1 MDKFHVNL
9 NHSKNCPFSQFDRML
24 YLYTG
29 GGEYQMK
36 SHFDELK
43 QKWEK
48 FVHFLNEK
56 RIIRTARITYNV
68 TWNMFLIVTVLA
80 VLGGVFAAGV
90 GAGFF
95 ASLVKDEPV
104 RAFSAMREDI
114 YNYEETST
122 VYFDDNQY
130 MGKLQSDLDRQEIRL
145 KDVSPFVVKAVISTE
160 DQYFYEH
167 DGVVPKAILRAM
179 YEEFSG
185 AAIVTGGSTLTQQLI
200 KNQILTNEVSFDR
213 KAKEILLA
221 MRLEK
226 FFEKDE
232 ILEAYLN
239 IVPFGRNSSGRNIAG
254 IQAAAEGIFGVDASK
269 LNLAQSAYIAGLPKN
284 PFVYT
289 PFNNGGEPKED
300 ISAGLRRMNTVLSRM
315 LSAGEITQAE
325 YDEAMKYDIKKNL
338 TTKKQSSFEKYPFL
352 TVEVQRRTVEVLTKL
367 EAEKD
372 GKKLEDLTPEELKE
386 YQDNARTQ
394 VRQKGIKIHTTI
406 NQKIY
411 DEMQQVVKNDG
422 LFGPDNQYVY
432 NSNGQRIKLEKPE
445 PEEVGATLI
454 DNKTGK
460 IISFVGGRDFNR
472 EQTNHAM
479 RAPRQNG
486 STMKPLLAYSYAVE
500 TGKVQP
506 GTIVPDTPININ
518 GWKPNNY
525 DMDFDG
531 LVSVRHSLKK
541 SRNIPAIRSYQ
552 RVDHTKATEKLI
564 QMGVTSLTKGDRTN
578 NAMALGALGVG
589 ITVEENVN
597 AFSTFANNGKFLDAY
612 MIDRIETNDGE
623 IIYQHKSEPKQV
635 FSPQTSYLMIDMM
648 RDVLSSG
655 TAAGVPRKLAFQS
668 DWAGKTGTTNEDKD
682 SWFVASNPNVTFG
695 VWIGYDTPADLSGN
709 TGQRNQT
716 IWAQLINAAH
726 KHAPQLVDPEQRFAM
741 PSGIVRREIC
751 GISGKLPSD
760 LCRSAGLVTTDLFN
774 AKFTPKEVDD
784 TLTRGRYVL
793 VGDAK
798 YKALPTTP
806 EEFTKEGVLIKEEF
820 LKELGLETLNKLTQ
834 KIDLLNNIVPEKELK
849 ENGKAPSPVAGTKM
863 SDGVLTWSA
872 HGENDVIGYRIYHST
887 DGTSFKKIG
896 SVTADKTS
904 AKVTNG
910 VVYVTA
916 VDIAGNESAAQTKV
930 QVGEKKPPAE
940 PGTPPPP
947 GEDGE
952 KPDEPQDPPPPPT
965 DPGTGDPPPATTQN
979 KKKDKKPS
987 N

>member
-1 MDKFHVNL
+1 M
-9 NHSKNCPFSQFDRML
+9 M
-24 YLYTG
+24 
-29 GGEYQMK
+29 

-56 RIIRTARITYNV
+56 GIIRTARITYNV
-68 TWNMFLIVTVLA
+68 TWNMFLIVAVL
-80 VLGGVFAAGV
+80 VILGGVFAAGV

-104 RAFSAMREDI
+104 RAYSAMKEDI

-122 VYFDDNQY
+122 VYFDNDQY
-130 MGKLQSDLDRQEIRL
+130 MGKLQSDLDRQEVKL
-145 KDVSPFVVKAVISTE
+145 EDVSPFVIKAIISTE

-167 DGVVPKAILRAM
+167 NGIVPKAIMRAM

-185 AAIVTGGSTLTQQLI
+185 AQIVTGGSTLTQQLI

-226 FFEKDE
+226 VLKKNE

-239 IVPFGRNSSGRNIAG
+239 IVPYGRNSSGRNVAG
-254 IQAAAEGIFGVDASK
+254 IQAASEGIFGVEASK
-269 LNLAQSAYIAGLPKN
+269 LNLAQAAYIAGLPKN

-289 PFNNGGEPKED
+289 PFTNGGEPKED
-300 ISAGLRRMNTVLSRM
+300 ISAGLKRMKTVLSRM
-315 LSAGEITQAE
+315 LSAGTITQAE
-325 YDEAMKYDIKKNL
+325 YDEAIKYDVKKNL

-372 GKKLEDLTPEELKE
+372 GKKVEELSPEELKE
-386 YQDNARTQ
+386 YKDNARTQ
-394 VRQKGIKIHTTI
+394 IRQKGIKIHTTI

-411 DEMQQVVKNDG
+411 DDMQQVVKNNN
-422 LFGPDNQYVY
+422 LFGPDNHYVY
-432 NSNGQRIKLEKPE
+432 NSKGQRIKLEKPQ

-472 EQTNHAM
+472 EQTNHAT

-525 DMDFDG
+525 DKGFDG

-552 RVDHTKATEKLI
+552 RVDHEKATEKLI
-564 QMGVTSLTKGDRTN
+564 QMGVTTLTKGDRTQP
-578 NAMALGALGVG
+578 AMALGALDVG

-597 AFSTFANNGKFLDAY
+597 AFSTFANGGKFVDAY

-623 IIYQHKSEPKQV
+623 VIYQHKSEPKQV
-635 FSPQTSYLMIDMM
+635 YSPQTSYLMIDMM
-648 RDVLSSG
+648 RDVLASG

-695 VWIGYDTPADLSGN
+695 VWIGYDTPADLAGN

-716 IWAQLINAAH
+716 IWAQLINVAH
-726 KHAPQLVDPEQRFAM
+726 KHAPQLIDPEQRFAM

-760 LCRSAGLVTTDLFN
+760 FCRSAGLVTTDLFN
-774 AKFTPKEVDD
+774 AKFTPKDVDD
-784 TLTRGRYVL
+784 TLTKGRYVV
-793 VGDAK
+793 VGDSK

-820 LKELGLETLNKLTQ
+820 LKELGLESLNKLTQ
-834 KIDLLNNIVPEKELK
+834 KIDLLNNIVPEKVLK
-849 ENGKAPSPVAGTKM
+849 DNGKAPSPVAGTKM
-863 SDGVLTWSA
+863 TNGVLTWSK
-872 HGENDVIGYRIYHST
+872 HGENDVIGYRIYYST
-887 DGTSFKKIG
+887 DGKSFKKIG
-896 SVTADKTS
+896 SVTSDKTS
-904 AKVTNG
+904 AKVPNG

-916 VDIAGNESAAQTKV
+916 VDITGKESAAQTKV
-930 QVGEKKPPAE
+930 TVGEKKPPAKPGT

-947 GEDGE
+947 PGDGD
-952 KPDEPQDPPPPPT
+952 KPDKPQDPPPPPT
-965 DPGTGDPPPATTQN
+965 DPTDPGTGDPPPVTTQ
-979 KKKDKKPS
+979 
-987 N
+987 

>member
-1 MDKFHVNL
+1 
-9 NHSKNCPFSQFDRML
+9 ML

-29 GGEYQMK
+29 GEYQMM
-36 SHFDELK
+36 SHFDGLK

-68 TWNMFLIVTVLA
+68 TWNMFLIVTVLLI
-80 VLGGVFAAGV
+80 LGGVFAAGV

-104 RAFSAMREDI
+104 RAHSSMKEDI

-122 VYFDDNQY
+122 AYFANNQY
-130 MGKLQSDLDRQEIRL
+130 LGKLQSDLDRQEVKLQDI
-145 KDVSPFVVKAVISTE
+145 SPYVMKAVISTE

-226 FFEKDE
+226 ILKKDE

-239 IVPFGRNSSGRNIAG
+239 IVPFGRNSSGRNVAG
-254 IQAAAEGIFGVDASK
+254 IQAAAEGIFGVPASK
-269 LNLAQSAYIAGLPKN
+269 LNLAQSAYLAGLPKN

-289 PFNNGGEPKED
+289 PFNNGGEQKED
-300 ISAGLRRMNTVLSRM
+300 ISAGIKRMQTVLSRM
-315 LSAGEITQAE
+315 LSAGSITQTE
-325 YDEAMKYDIKKNL
+325 YDEAIKYDIKKNL
-338 TTKKQSSFEKYPFL
+338 TTKKQSSFERYPYL
-352 TVEVQRRTVEVLTKL
+352 TVEIQRRTVELLSKL

-372 GKKLEDLTPEELKE
+372 GKKLEKLSPEERKE
-386 YQDNARTQ
+386 YEDNARTQ
-394 VRQKGIKIHTTI
+394 VRQKGIKIYTTI
-406 NQKIY
+406 DQKVY
-411 DEMQQVVKNDG
+411 DEMQKVVKNDH
-422 LFGPDNQYVY
+422 LFGPANQFVY
-432 NSNGQRIKLEKPE
+432 NSNGQQIKLEKPQ

-454 DNKTGK
+454 ENNTGK

-486 STMKPLLAYSYAVE
+486 STMKPLLAYSYAME

-506 GTIVPDTPININ
+506 GTIVPDTPINIG
-518 GWKPNNY
+518 GWQPNNY
-525 DMDFDG
+525 DKDFDG

-541 SRNIPAIRSYQ
+541 SRNIPAIKSYQ
-552 RVDHTKATEKLI
+552 RVDHVKATEKLI
-564 QMGVTSLTKGDRTN
+564 QMGVTSLTEGDRTQP
-578 NAMALGALGVG
+578 AMALGALDVG

-597 AFSTFANNGKFLDAY
+597 AFSTFANSGKFVDAY
-612 MIDRIETNDGE
+612 MIDRIETNDGKV
-623 IIYQHKSEPKQV
+623 IYQHKSEPKQV

-655 TAAGVPRKLAFQS
+655 TAAGVPSKLAFQS

-716 IWAQLINAAH
+716 IWAQLINAAYQ
-726 KHAPQLVDPEQRFAM
+726 HAPQLVDPQQQFAM

-774 AKFTPKEVDD
+774 AKFTPREVDD
-784 TLTRGRYVL
+784 TLTKGRYVL

-798 YKALPTTP
+798 YKALPSTP
-806 EEFTKEGVLIKEEF
+806 QEFTKDGVLIKEEF
-820 LKELGLETLNKLTQ
+820 LRELGLEALNKLTNTTN
-834 KIDLLNNIVPEKELK
+834 LLNNIVPEKELQ

-863 SDGVLTWSA
+863 SEGVLSWAA
-872 HGENDVIGYRIYHST
+872 HGENDVIGYRIYHSS
-887 DGTSFKKIG
+887 DGNSFKKIG

-904 AKVTNG
+904 AKVPNG

-916 VDIAGNESAAQTKV
+916 VDIAGNESSAQTKV
-930 QVGEKKPPAE
+930 QVGEKKPPTE
-940 PGTPPPP
+940 PTTPPPT
-947 GEDGE
+947 GGDGE
-952 KPDEPQDPPPPPT
+952 KPDKPQDPPPPT
-965 DPGTGDPPPATTQN
+965 EPGTGDPPPATTQDN
-979 KKKDKKPS
+979 RKDKKPS

>member
-1 MDKFHVNL
+1 MSIFKFQ
-9 NHSKNCPFSQFDRML
+9 KNCPFSQFDGML

-29 GGEYQMK
+29 GEYQMM
-36 SHFDELK
+36 SHFDGLK

-56 RIIRTARITYNV
+56 SIIRTARITYNV
-68 TWNMFLIVTVLA
+68 TWNMFLIVTVLV
-80 VLGGVFAAGV
+80 VLGGVFVAGV

-104 RAFSAMREDI
+104 RAYSAMREDI

-122 VYFDDNQY
+122 VYFDNDQY
-130 MGKLQSDLDRQEIRL
+130 MGKLQSDLDRQEIKL
-145 KDVSPFVVKAVISTE
+145 KDVSPYVIKAIISTE

-167 DGVVPKAILRAM
+167 NGIVPKAILRAM

-226 FFEKDE
+226 VLKKDE

-239 IVPFGRNSSGRNIAG
+239 IVPYGRNSSGRNVAG
-254 IQAAAEGIFGVDASK
+254 IQAASEGIFGVEASK

-300 ISAGLRRMNTVLSRM
+300 ISAGLKRMKTVLNRM
-315 LSAGEITQAE
+315 LSAGSITQAE
-325 YDEAMKYDIKKNL
+325 YDEAIKYDIKKNL
-338 TTKKQSSFEKYPFL
+338 TTNKQSSFEKYPFL
-352 TVEVQRRTVEVLTKL
+352 TVEVQKRTVEVLTKL

-372 GKKLEDLTPEELKE
+372 GKKLVDLTPEELKE
-386 YQDNARTQ
+386 YQDNARVQ
-394 VRQKGIKIHTTI
+394 IRQKGIKIHTTI

-411 DEMQQVVKNDG
+411 DEMQQVVKNNN
-422 LFGPDNQYVY
+422 LFGPANE
-432 NSNGQRIKLEKPE
+432 SINGKKLDKPE

-472 EQTNHAM
+472 EQTNHATYM
-479 RAPRQNG
+479 TRQNG
-486 STMKPLLAYSYAVE
+486 STMKPLLAYSLALE

-506 GTIVPDTPININ
+506 GSIVPDTPFQAGSHSVGNWD
-518 GWKPNNY
+518 GKY
-525 DMDFDG
+525 DG
-531 LVSVRHSLKK
+531 LVSVRHSLKY
-541 SRNIPAIRSYQ
+541 SRNTPAVRSYM
-552 RVDHTKATEKLI
+552 RVNMDEALNRLEK
-564 QMGVTSLTKGDRTN
+564 MGFTSLHPNDR
-578 NAMALGALGVG
+578 GAATLAIGGMTTGVS
-589 ITVEENVN
+589 VEENTN
-597 AFSTFANNGKFLDAY
+597 AYATFANGGKFTDAY
-612 MIDRIETNDGE
+612 MIERIESNDGDL
-623 IIYQHKSEPKQV
+623 IYQHKPEPVQV
-635 FSPQTSYLMIDMM
+635 YSPQTSFLLVDMM
-648 RDVLSSG
+648 RDVVHGGTGNHINKYLSFN
-655 TAAGVPRKLAFQS
+655 T
-668 DWAGKTGTTNEDKD
+668 DWAGKSGTTNDDFD
-682 SWFVASNPNVTFG
+682 SWFVGSNPNVSLG
-695 VWIGYDTPADLSGN
+695 VWLGYDTPDSLSKASGG
-709 TGQRNQT
+709 TGHRNQR
-716 IWAQLINAAH
+716 IWALLANAAY
-726 KHAPQLVDPEQRFAM
+726 KHAPQLMDPEQRFAM

-774 AKFTPKEVDD
+774 AQFTPKEVDD
-784 TLTRGRYVL
+784 TLTKGRYVL

-834 KIDLLNNIVPEKELK
+834 KINLLNNIVPEKELR
-849 ENGKAPSPVAGTKM
+849 ENGKAPSPVAGAKM
-863 SDGVLTWSA
+863 SDGVLSWSA
-872 HGENDVIGYRIYHST
+872 HGENDVIGYRIYHSV
-887 DGTSFKKIG
+887 DGKSFMKIG

-904 AKVTNG
+904 AKVPNG

-916 VDIAGNESAAQTKV
+916 VDIAGKESAAQTKV
-930 QVGEKKPPAE
+930 QVGEKKPPTE

-947 GEDGE
+947 GGDGD

-965 DPGTGDPPPATTQN
+965 DPGTGDPPPANTQN

>member
-1 MDKFHVNL
+1 
-9 NHSKNCPFSQFDRML
+9 ML

-29 GGEYQMK
+29 GEYQMM
-36 SHFDELK
+36 SHFDGLK

-68 TWNMFLIVTVLA
+68 TWNMFLIVTVLLI
-80 VLGGVFAAGV
+80 LGGVFAAGV

-104 RAFSAMREDI
+104 RAHSSMKEDI

-122 VYFDDNQY
+122 AYFANNQY
-130 MGKLQSDLDRQEIRL
+130 LGKLQSDLDRQEVKLQDI
-145 KDVSPFVVKAVISTE
+145 SPYVIKAVISTE

-185 AAIVTGGSTLTQQLI
+185 APIVTGGSTLTQQLI

-226 FFEKDE
+226 ILKKDE

-239 IVPFGRNSSGRNIAG
+239 IVPFGRNSSGRNVAG
-254 IQAAAEGIFGVDASK
+254 IQAAAEGIFGVPASK
-269 LNLAQSAYIAGLPKN
+269 LNLAQSAYLAGLPKN

-289 PFNNGGEPKED
+289 PFNNGGEQKED
-300 ISAGLRRMNTVLSRM
+300 MSAGIKRMQTVLSRM
-315 LSAGEITQAE
+315 LSAGSITQAE
-325 YDEAMKYDIKKNL
+325 YDEAIKYDIKKNL
-338 TTKKQSSFEKYPFL
+338 TTKKQSSFERYPYL
-352 TVEVQRRTVEVLTKL
+352 TVEIQRRTVELLSKL

-372 GKKLEDLTPEELKE
+372 GKKSENLSPEERKE
-386 YQDNARTQ
+386 YEDNARTQ
-394 VRQKGIKIHTTI
+394 VRQKGIKIYTTI
-406 NQKIY
+406 DQKVY
-411 DEMQQVVKNDG
+411 DEMQQVVKNDH
-422 LFGPDNQYVY
+422 LFGPDNQFVY
-432 NSNGQRIKLEKPE
+432 NSNGQRIKLEKPQ

-454 DNKTGK
+454 ENNTGK

-486 STMKPLLAYSYAVE
+486 STMKPLLAYSYAME

-506 GTIVPDTPININ
+506 GTIVPDTPINIG
-518 GWKPNNY
+518 GWQPNNY
-525 DMDFDG
+525 DKDFDG

-541 SRNIPAIRSYQ
+541 SRNIPAIKSYQ
-552 RVDHTKATEKLI
+552 RVDHVKATEKLI
-564 QMGVTSLTKGDRTN
+564 QMGVSSLTEGDRTQP
-578 NAMALGALGVG
+578 AMALGALDVG

-597 AFSTFANNGKFLDAY
+597 AFSTFANSGKFVDAY
-612 MIDRIETNDGE
+612 MIDRIETNDGKV
-623 IIYQHKSEPKQV
+623 IYQHKREPKQV

-655 TAAGVPRKLAFQS
+655 TAAGVPSKLAFQS

-716 IWAQLINAAH
+716 IWAQLINAAYQ
-726 KHAPQLVDPEQRFAM
+726 HAPQLVDPQQQFAM

-774 AKFTPKEVDD
+774 AKFTPREVDD
-784 TLTRGRYVL
+784 TLTKGRYVL

-798 YKALPTTP
+798 YKALPSTP
-806 EEFTKEGVLIKEEF
+806 QEFTKDGVLIKEEF
-820 LKELGLETLNKLTQ
+820 LRELGLESLNKLTNTTN
-834 KIDLLNNIVPEKELK
+834 LLNNIVPEKELQ

-863 SDGVLTWSA
+863 SEGVLSWAA
-872 HGENDVIGYRIYHST
+872 HGENDVIGYRIYHSS
-887 DGTSFKKIG
+887 DGNSFKKIG

-904 AKVTNG
+904 AKVPNG

-916 VDIAGNESAAQTKV
+916 VDIAGNESSAQTKV
-930 QVGEKKPPAE
+930 QVGEKKPPTE
-940 PGTPPPP
+940 PTTPPPT
-947 GEDGE
+947 GGDEE
-952 KPDEPQDPPPPPT
+952 KPDKPQDPPPPT
-965 DPGTGDPPPATTQN
+965 EPGTGDPPPVTTQDN
-979 KKKDKKPS
+979 RKDKKPS